1 MTSLFNPDFRR
12 RRSALK
18 QSGLGLPIAI
28 FLITVLAALALNLGL
43 LVQDNAAARSEQI
56 TLVRTLLAAESG
68 AGFGLNRLFDP
79 TNAPAYSGLSC
90 SSSTV
95 TYSLESDSGMSGCSA
110 GVSCS
115 SKTSGSETI
124 YTITS
129 IGSCD
134 SLSRTV
140 KVDVR

>member
-1 MTSLFNPDFRR
+1 MIKCFHSDLSQSRT
-12 RRSALK
+12 AQK
-18 QSGLGLPIAI
+18 QSGLGLPVAI
-28 FLITVLAALALNLGL
+28 FLITVLATLALNLGL
-43 LVQDNAAARSEQI
+43 LVQDNATARSEQI

-79 TNAPAYSGLSC
+79 TDAPGYSSISC
-90 SSSTV
+90 SNSTV
-95 TYSLESDSGMSGCSA
+95 TYSLTSDSGMSGCTA

-115 SKTSGSETI
+115 SRTSGSETI

-134 SLSRTV
+134 LLSRTV